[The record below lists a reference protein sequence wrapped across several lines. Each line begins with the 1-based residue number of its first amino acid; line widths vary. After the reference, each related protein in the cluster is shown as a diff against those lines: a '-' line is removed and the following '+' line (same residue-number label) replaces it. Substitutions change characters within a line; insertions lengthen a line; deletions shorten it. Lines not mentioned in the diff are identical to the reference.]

1 MKEFV
6 RHHLAIV
13 RDKGLV
19 WQINVAWKVIA
30 IIAVLA
36 FAAHLVSQRSFD
48 RRGLA
53 QLAAKGATPAK
64 DRVRS
69 R

>member
-6 RHHLAIV
+6 HKHLAIV
-13 RDKGLV
+13 REKGPV

-30 IIAVLA
+30 IIAALV
-36 FAAHLVSQRSFD
+36 FSAHLLSQKSLD

-53 QLAAKGATPAK
+53 QLAAKEAVAGK
-64 DRVRS
+64 DRVRT